1 MRQPYTQLGPSQSP
15 QDMHD
20 PYRPATPG
28 YTRQPSP
35 APPPASAPMGYYPP
49 ATTSPPPMG
58 YPPPPPQS
66 FTQAGH
72 VVQAG
77 YSHGQ
82 QGYSDAMYP
91 PHPAPHPP
99 QAPGLVHHSSSQ
111 PLYDPGYPPPSHVP
125 TYDHFAPTPGPPI
138 TTQQPE
144 GGIYLPDPRMT
155 SPPPLMQH
163 QSSDAF
169 LYADGQ
175 VQGMYDTPPRG
186 YSPYPG
192 QGMPG
197 GYTMTMTH
205 HPQGDDL
212 ADEPLLPGDTSRYG
226 NPFDAGADEGD
237 LADGGAKAGAVGE
250 DEPVTLRYGAAP
262 EGRMIRRLKTTKRV
276 PLFRGNLVLECPV
289 PTALLELCPIEH
301 RKEQEFALMRYTAV
315 TCGPDD
321 FAQERYT
328 LRQKQLY
335 EPTRKTEIFIVIT
348 MYNEDEVLFART
360 MRGVM
365 ANIAHLNNER
375 SRSTVWGDDGWKKVV
390 VCIVVDGR
398 KVFNPRTRAML
409 AALGVYQEGIAKNMV
424 GGKAVEAHVY
434 EYTTQLTID
443 KNHQVVPA
451 KKWAP
456 VQMILCVKEKNAKK
470 INSHRWF
477 FNAFGPIL
485 QPNVC
490 VLLDVGTDPASTSIY
505 HLWKTFDLKPNCGG
519 ACGEIVALKGLYW
532 RNLFNPL
539 VAAQNFEYK
548 MSNILDKPLESAF
561 GWITVLPGAF
571 SAYRYKALEND
582 AHGEGPLK
590 QYFLGEHMHGAD
602 AGIFTANMYLAE
614 DRILC
619 WELVSKRGSRWTLHY
634 VKSARAVTDVPELVS
649 QRRRWLNGSFFAA
662 IHSIVHFGYLYRS
675 KHGFWRKF
683 FLHIELIYQTYN
695 MIFTW
700 FSLGNYYIAF
710 YILTKSLQDYVSWTK
725 YINIPL
731 AYIYLALLVMCF
743 LLSMGNRP
751 QGSVAGYTAAMV
763 GFAFITVY
771 MVASAIYL
779 AVVGI
784 KAAVEDG
791 NIDVADYNNADQT
804 FRNIVLSLIATYG
817 IYILA
822 SLLALDPWHMLTSF
836 IQYLLLAPSYINV
849 FNVYAFSNVHD
860 VSWGTK
866 GSDKVDMDLGAAGG
880 GKNAKAGE
888 VDVAVPTEEKDI
900 NALYAAELQR
910 LAQPAPPE
918 VKTKSAAQK
927 QEDYYKASRWFFPAG
942 LWLMLAQTFR
952 TNTLLI
958 WVVSN
963 AGLAAGILN
972 ATIKVKSKTL
982 SAVYMGFILYSVAA
996 LAAIRF
1002 LGSTWYLTLRL
1013 FQRE

>member
-1 MRQPYTQLGPSQSP
+1 
-15 QDMHD
+15 
-20 PYRPATPG
+20 
-28 YTRQPSP
+28 
-35 APPPASAPMGYYPP
+35 
-49 ATTSPPPMG
+49 
-58 YPPPPPQS
+58 
-66 FTQAGH
+66 
-72 VVQAG
+72 
-77 YSHGQ
+77 
-82 QGYSDAMYP
+82 
-91 PHPAPHPP
+91 
-99 QAPGLVHHSSSQ
+99 
-111 PLYDPGYPPPSHVP
+111 
-125 TYDHFAPTPGPPI
+125 
-138 TTQQPE
+138 
-144 GGIYLPDPRMT
+144 
-155 SPPPLMQH
+155 
-163 QSSDAF
+163 
-169 LYADGQ
+169 
-175 VQGMYDTPPRG
+175 
-186 YSPYPG
+186 
-192 QGMPG
+192 
-197 GYTMTMTH
+197 
-205 HPQGDDL
+205 
-212 ADEPLLPGDTSRYG
+212 
-226 NPFDAGADEGD
+226 
-237 LADGGAKAGAVGE
+237 
-250 DEPVTLRYGAAP
+250 
-262 EGRMIRRLKTTKRV
+262 
-276 PLFRGNLVLECPV
+276 
-289 PTALLELCPIEH
+289 
-301 RKEQEFALMRYTAV
+301 
-315 TCGPDD
+315 
-321 FAQERYT
+321 
-328 LRQKQLY
+328 
-335 EPTRKTEIFIVIT
+335 
-348 MYNEDEVLFART
+348 

-390 VCIVVDGR
+390 VCVVVDGR

-424 GGKAVEAHVY
+424 G
-434 EYTTQLTID
+434 D
-443 KNHQVVPA
+443 K
-451 KKWAP
+451 P
-456 VQMILCVKEKNAKK
+456 VEKNAKK

-532 RNLFNPL
+532 RNLINPL
-539 VAAQNFEYK
+539 VAAQNCKFFLFPPPAIGRGIDLLVVLIVEYK

-582 AHGEGPLK
+582 VHGEGPLK

-634 VKSARAVTDVPELVS
+634 VKSARAVTDVPDRVPELVS

-662 IHSIVHFGYLYRS
+662 IHSIFHFGYLYRS

-710 YILTKSLQDYVSWTK
+710 YILTRSLQDYVKWTK

-731 AYIYLALLVMCF
+731 AYIYLALLAMCF

-751 QGSVAGYTAAMV
+751 QGSVAGYTTAMV
-763 GFAFITVY
+763 GFAIITVY
-771 MVASAIYL
+771 MVAAAVYL

-784 KAAVEDG
+784 QSAVNDG
-791 NIDVADYNNADQT
+791 SITASDYTNADQT
-804 FRNIVLSLIATYG
+804 FRNVVLSLIATYG

-822 SLLALDPWHMLTSF
+822 SVLALDPWHLLTSF
-836 IQYLLLAPSYINV
+836 LQYLLLAPSYINV

-866 GSDKVDMDLGAAGG
+866 GADKVEMELGVAGG

-900 NALYAAELQR
+900 NAIYAAELKR

-918 VKTKSAAQK
+918 VKTKSPTQK
-927 QEDYYKASRWFFPAG
+927 QEDYYKVSRSCGPVRQTCIDEICYRHSERIRSCYG
-942 LWLMLAQTFR
+942 LSPTLVWLLAYCGCDVTEIMQ
-952 TNTLLI
+952 
-958 WVVSN
+958 
-963 AGLAAGILN
+963 
-972 ATIKVKSKTL
+972 KEKC
-982 SAVYMGFILYSVAA
+982 
-996 LAAIRF
+996 
-1002 LGSTWYLTLRL
+1002 
-1013 FQRE
+1013 